1 MQPFRNATVTC
12 GVTVKKGICLIW
24 VPVDTVPRPHIQR
37 KHMKKNSLTWKPFF
51 PLVSCMLC
59 AVLEKILISPETWVF
74 AILLFHAPIP
84 FGLPKD
90 IPAELFRPSSVPAP
104 AGMGE
109 LLTFLGSS

>member
-1 MQPFRNATVTC
+1 
-12 GVTVKKGICLIW
+12 
-24 VPVDTVPRPHIQR
+24 
-37 KHMKKNSLTWKPFF
+37 
-51 PLVSCMLC
+51 MLC

-74 AILLFHAPIP
+74 VILLFHAPIP